1 MKVRKLKSLKTQV
14 PKVRKAK
21 PAKNLIKA
29 ANLYL
34 LGSDPPL
41 SRKVSEA
48 KEFVGEI
55 VFLAITFFL
64 EVENIIRLFD

>member
-1 MKVRKLKSLKTQV
+1 MKVRKLKSLRTQV
-14 PKVRKAK
+14 PKVSKAK
-21 PAKNLIKA
+21 PAKNIIKA

-34 LGSDPPL
+34 VESDPLL
-41 SRKVSEA
+41 SRKVSAA

-64 EVENIIRLFD
+64 EAETSLDY